1 MVRQI
6 LTIII
11 TDRSMSSISV
21 GIQALSRIRV
31 EDLTI
36 FIKSPVLVKLISV
49 ASHAIDS
56 VVKTLLVMF
65 IE

>member
-1 MVRQI
+1 
-6 LTIII
+6 
-11 TDRSMSSISV
+11 MSSISV